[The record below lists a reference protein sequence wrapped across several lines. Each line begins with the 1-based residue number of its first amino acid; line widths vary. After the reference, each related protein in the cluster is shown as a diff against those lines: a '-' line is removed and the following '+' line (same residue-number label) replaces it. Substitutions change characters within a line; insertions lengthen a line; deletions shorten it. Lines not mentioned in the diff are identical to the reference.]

1 MELVLRFDYGHIVP
15 WVTHLKDGVRAIAG
29 PNLAVLHCSVPTR
42 GENLKTIADF
52 TVTRGKH
59 VRFSLAYG
67 SSHKENPRRIDPER
81 ALLDC
86 EKRWKRWSGRLKYKG
101 KYREAVARSLMTLRA
116 LIYRPTGGMV
126 AAVTTSLPES
136 VGGVRNWDY
145 RFCWLRDSTFTL
157 LALANGGYFDEAA
170 AWQKWLLRALAGS
183 PEQLQIMYGLQGE
196 RQLIEWE
203 VEWLRGFRNSRPV
216 RIGNAAAG
224 QLQLDIYGEVVD
236 CFFHAQRAMG
246 GHTEDEFRILHLLLE
261 HLESIWHNPDEGIW
275 ETRGA
280 PQQFT
285 YSKMMAWVAFDRAV
299 LLAEQLHFDAPLKK
313 W

>member
-1 MELVLRFDYGHIVP
+1 
-15 WVTHLKDGVRAIAG
+15 
-29 PNLAVLHCSVPTR
+29 
-42 GENLKTIADF
+42 
-52 TVTRGKH
+52 
-59 VRFSLAYG
+59 
-67 SSHKENPRRIDPER
+67 
-81 ALLDC
+81 
-86 EKRWKRWSGRLKYKG
+86 
-101 KYREAVARSLMTLRA
+101 
-116 LIYRPTGGMV
+116 MV

-285 YSKMMAWVAFDRAV
+285 YSKMMA
-299 LLAEQLHFDAPLKK
+299 
-313 W
+313 